1 MAWQKLNSTPKC
13 QNRYMTVTEDE
24 FNRVQHL
31 IASEHRTRRQKHEFA
46 FTGMIRCGVCGG
58 LFGPKVWHS
67 KSKYRKIV
75 WQCNEKYADRHH
87 KCSSPHLYEDALQD
101 MFVKAV
107 NSIITRK
114 DEIIGNFGK
123 LTEEIF
129 NTSQNE
135 AQLEAVRVERRE
147 IVSRMEKLNTENANV
162 AMDQHT
168 YQDRFKQLSSEYTE
182 VNKHLT
188 NLEGAIH
195 ERKS

>member
-1 MAWQKLNSTPKC
+1 MSIIVLNLLLRTDLVCNLFNSINC
-13 QNRYMTVTEDE
+13 EDSSSQY
-24 FNRVQHL
+24 F
-31 IASEHRTRRQKHEFA
+31 I
-46 FTGMIRCGVCGG
+46 
-58 LFGPKVWHS
+58 
-67 KSKYRKIV
+67 KIV